1 VLSAERFRMR
11 PAKVS
16 ALQLSKTETGFR
28 LLHRTSE
35 NSSSGHF
42 GE

>member
-16 ALQLSKTETGFR
+16 ALQLSKNGNRFPFATANFR
-28 LLHRTSE
+28 EFLFYAL
-35 NSSSGHF
+35 G
-42 GE
+42 